1 MPSYLLLQSG
11 DRLSLQGSGALLL
24 QADGDAP
31 APSPR
36 TIKATYREHI
46 EAPTRLAYQ
55 ETP

>member
-1 MPSYLLLQSG
+1 MSYLLLQSG
-11 DRLSLQGSGALLL
+11 DRLSLQGTGALLL

-31 APSPR
+31 PPSPR